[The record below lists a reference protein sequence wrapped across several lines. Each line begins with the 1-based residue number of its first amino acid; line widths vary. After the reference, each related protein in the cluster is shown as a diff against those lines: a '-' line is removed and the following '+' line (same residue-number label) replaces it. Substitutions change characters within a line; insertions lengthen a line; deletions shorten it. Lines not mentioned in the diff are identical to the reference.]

1 MESGTSLRQKI
12 ADDQLASDLVV
23 SFFVA
28 ALKSYKFDSLLKP
41 FPSSFSKE
49 DGEKDMALLEKTVEE
64 MPTLRYLA
72 SNGICTGDSN
82 LNQDLI
88 CWILERGSFSIR
100 TLKSSQ
106 FEEIRKQ
113 TGETVPVTNPD
124 FVFEVIPSEADEAK
138 FKETRCQRK
147 TMFAYHGSRLEN
159 FHSILHNGL
168 ASHMNKTSVF
178 GEGTYLSSE
187 LSVSLLYSPTG
198 LGWEKSCLGH
208 KLSCVAVCEII
219 DDNSVKCQL
228 KEDGSN
234 GRVKK
239 TRAYAANSEGGDVP
253 EKYYIVQNN
262 DMLRVKYLLLY
273 VEKTSQPK
281 SPIRTQR
288 WHNSW
293 LYQHRFIL
301 MIVLYVLLLVLVAV
315 YNSRAFQYHLRKFWK
330 SK

>member
-1 MESGTSLRQKI
+1 MTSGTTLRQKI
-12 ADDQLASDLVV
+12 TEDQFATDLVL

-41 FPSSFSKE
+41 FPPTFSRD
-49 DGEKDMALLEKTVEE
+49 DGEKDMASLEKTVED
-64 MPTLRYLA
+64 MPSLRELT
-72 SNGICTGDSN
+72 SNGISPREGCH
-82 LNQDLI
+82 DLMT
-88 CWILERGSFSIR
+88 WVLDRGSFSVQ

-106 FEEIRKQ
+106 FEEIKKQ
-113 TGETVPVTNPD
+113 TGDTVSVTNPD
-124 FVFEVIPSEADEAK
+124 FVFEVIPSEAEEAK
-138 FKETRCQRK
+138 FQDTRSHRK

-198 LGWEKSCLGH
+198 LGWDKSCLGH

-219 DDNSVKCQL
+219 DDNSVKCQI

-234 GRVKK
+234 ENLKRR
-239 TRAYAANSEGGDVP
+239 RASAANSEAGDVP

-262 DMLRVKYLLLY
+262 DMLRVKFLLVY
-273 VEKTSQPK
+273 VEKTSQTK
-281 SPIRTQR
+281 SLSQS
-288 WHNSW
+288 HSSW
-293 LYQHRFIL
+293 LYQHRFVV
-301 MIVLYVLLLVLVAV
+301 MIALYVLLLALVAV
-315 YNSRAFQYHLRKFWK
+315 YNSRAFHHYLRKFWK
-330 SK
+330 SKKS